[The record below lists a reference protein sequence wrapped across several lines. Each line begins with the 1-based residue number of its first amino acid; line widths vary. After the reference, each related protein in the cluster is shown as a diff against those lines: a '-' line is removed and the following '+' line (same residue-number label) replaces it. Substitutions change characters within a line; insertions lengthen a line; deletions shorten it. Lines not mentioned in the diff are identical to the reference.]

1 MTQSSGE
8 ITQLSARAETA
19 EMEEL
24 SIIVQQV
31 DDSVALV
38 FRGIDTPI
46 NGSEFTLNELRG
58 LDTAMPTYRG
68 EMVDNLRK
76 LRVLDENIATE
87 EAKLKDLPQD
97 DVENRRAI

>member
-1 MTQSSGE
+1 LTQSSGE

-58 LDTAMPTYRG
+58 QYG
-68 EMVDNLRK
+68 
-76 LRVLDENIATE
+76 RVA
-87 EAKLKDLPQD
+87 
-97 DVENRRAI
+97 VS